1 MSAPRSYGSLFTS
14 ENSPGVSGVSREY
27 KHKFSPKFSSSNH
40 HAEPLV
46 LSKKCAIILPN
57 DEATTV
63 DKYFIAVGEIV
74 GFKNI
79 VYGGKTGQRMIM
91 HLMNE
96 ELVES
101 FIQDH
106 DHVLI
111 NGEKFPVKKLV
122 NPGFKILFN
131 HVNPSIT
138 NDVLYAEIS
147 KYAHPVSPMTYVH
160 SGLRDERLS
169 HIFSYRRQIFVQDKD
184 AVPNSITV
192 TQNGETNTIYLTV
205 DNMKCYSCGQEGH
218 AVRMCPNR
226 SQHPAQDRLTKEP
239 EVVKTP
245 ELQDKV
251 SPPTSSSSSPDLF
264 APSFFPELKQPT
276 ISFSPP
282 ANIDLFQES
291 ELKPL
296 DGNIPSETMS
306 TQDLTPV
313 PSADQSQADELP
325 NEPMEQDEKK
335 RAKRVHPSVEATNN
349 MEKKE
354 SHLKEEENFILKG
367 FNTVRNDFT
376 GGEEACGGVA
386 ILIKSNLYFQDL
398 PIRSHLQVVAAV
410 VHVSPIHPIS
420 VCSIYI
426 PPNVSPSKEDLLDI
440 INQLPRPFILCGDFN
455 AHSPLWGSRH
465 YNPRGKALEAII
477 LLEEIH
483 VLNKFE
489 CPTYL
494 HPGSGSES
502 VIDFTLCNSTLA
514 PKLEWNVYPQ
524 DSDHHP
530 IVISF
535 CINPTPET
543 NFLPKWKL
551 NKADWAKFT
560 ALAEF
565 SIDENLSVQE
575 QVQEFTNKLL
585 FAATESIPKSKPM
598 NKKYAVAWWNEK
610 CYLAI
615 KERNKAFRVFTKT
628 KSLDNWIAFKRL
640 RAKVKRT
647 VIQSKK
653 ESWIS
658 FASTITSSTPSTIVW
673 DRIKRIEGNGRS
685 SSVIKSIKVDNKTIL
700 VPNEIAH
707 NIGLYFEQKSK
718 ERKESFPIAPQTW
731 DFSSDNEER
740 YNKPFSMWELESVLK
755 LLKTQSSPGPD
766 EIHNLMLRH
775 LPSST
780 KSLLLKIFNK
790 IWKEDEFPEGWK
802 KSILVPI
809 PKPNKD
815 STLPENLRPIN
826 LTSCLCKLFERI
838 VVRRLNYFLDS
849 NKLLVPQQSGCRK
862 NRSTLDNLVNLQTD
876 ISNAIINKQF
886 LLCTFFDIKFAY
898 DCTQKEVILRQL
910 HKWNMRGHLPIFLSK
925 YMDPRSFKIRLN
937 NSTLSEDFS
946 IVCGIPQGGVVSGT
960 LFAIAINS
968 ITSYIH
974 PSLSSSLFVDDFA
987 IFTRDKNKEVLVSIM
1002 QESIDQLENFSN
1014 DTGLFFSPQ
1023 KTQSVLFS
1031 RKYKQN
1037 NTSINLK
1044 MYDTRIEVVDTFK
1057 FLGLTFDKKMTWKT
1071 HLKKLKQS
1079 CLSRSRILKILSKK
1093 AWAADRKML
1102 IRIYK
1107 SLIRSK
1113 LDYGCPV
1120 YNSASSNSLQIL
1132 NPVQNLCLRL
1142 ATGAF
1147 RSSPVVSLEAE
1158 TGEPN
1163 LDIRRKILS
1172 SNYIAKTL
1180 SIENHPNIMRTLNP
1194 LYVRKYENSNMK
1206 PTIGIQKKN
1215 LETTIPFNNIMV
1227 KTTPKEPWLLKKPR
1241 CDLSLSLYKKENVP
1255 AQVFQ
1260 NEFRNKMSENFQSH
1274 IKIYTDGSKN
1284 EQGVGCALT
1293 IPEKDIVKRFGL
1305 NKNASIFHAELF
1317 ALLQSLLT
1325 IKHYHEHVPRKSP
1338 GQTRTRRALFHR
1350 VAY

>member
-1 MSAPRSYGSLFTS
+1 MV
-14 ENSPGVSGVSREY
+14 N
-27 KHKFSPKFSSSNH
+27 
-40 HAEPLV
+40 
-46 LSKKCAIILPN
+46 ILQWN
-57 DEATTV
+57 
-63 DKYFIAVGEIV
+63 
-74 GFKNI
+74 
-79 VYGGKTGQRMIM
+79 
-91 HLMNE
+91 
-96 ELVES
+96 
-101 FIQDH
+101 
-106 DHVLI
+106 I
-111 NGEKFPVKKLV
+111 NGVK
-122 NPGFKILFN
+122 N
-131 HVNPSIT
+131 HLNELTV
-138 NDVLYAEIS
+138 
-147 KYAHPVSPMTYVH
+147 K
-160 SGLRDERLS
+160 LRD
-169 HIFSYRRQIFVQDKD
+169 INPKIICIQ
-184 AVPNSITV
+184 
-192 TQNGETNTIYLTV
+192 
-205 DNMKCYSCGQEGH
+205 
-218 AVRMCPNR
+218 
-226 SQHPAQDRLTKEP
+226 
-239 EVVKTP
+239 
-245 ELQDKV
+245 
-251 SPPTSSSSSPDLF
+251 
-264 APSFFPELKQPT
+264 
-276 ISFSPP
+276 
-282 ANIDLFQES
+282 
-291 ELKPL
+291 
-296 DGNIPSETMS
+296 
-306 TQDLTPV
+306 
-313 PSADQSQADELP
+313 
-325 NEPMEQDEKK
+325 
-335 RAKRVHPSVEATNN
+335 
-349 MEKKE
+349 E

-386 ILIKSNLYFQDL
+386 ILIKTNLYYQDL

-440 INQLPRPFILCGDFN
+440 INQLPRPFILCGDLN
-455 AHSPLWGSRH
+455 AHSPLWGSRQ

-502 VIDFTLCNSTLA
+502 VIDFTLCNATLA

-530 IVISF
+530 IVISV
-535 CINPTPET
+535 CLNPTPEID
-543 NFLPKWKL
+543 FLPKWKL

-560 ALAEF
+560 GLAEF

-575 QVQEFTNKLL
+575 QVQEFTDKLL

-615 KERNKAFRVFTKT
+615 RERNKAFRVFTKT

-658 FASTITSSTPSTIVW
+658 FASTITSSTPSTVVW

-700 VPNEIAH
+700 VPSEIAH

-740 YNKPFSMWELESVLK
+740 YNKPFTMWELESVLK
-755 LLKTQSSPGPD
+755 LLKSQSSPGPD
-766 EIHNLMLRH
+766 EIHNQMLRH
-775 LPSST
+775 LPNSA

-790 IWKEDEFPEGWK
+790 IWKEDEFPDGWK

-862 NRSTLDNLVNLQTD
+862 NRSTLDNLVNLQTE

-886 LLCTFFDIKFAY
+886 LLCTFFDIKSAY

-1002 QESIDQLENFSN
+1002 QESIDKLENFSN

-1023 KTQSVLFS
+1023 KSQCVLFS
-1031 RKYKQN
+1031 RKYKQL
-1037 NTSINLK
+1037 NTSINLN

-1057 FLGLTFDKKMTWKT
+1057 FLGLTFDKKMTWKV
-1071 HLKKLKQS
+1071 HLKNLKQS

-1215 LETTIPFNNIMV
+1215 LETIIPFNNIMV
-1227 KTTPKEPWLLKKPR
+1227 KTTPKEPWLLKPPI
-1241 CDLSLSLYKKENVP
+1241 CDLSLSSYKKENVP
-1255 AQVFQ
+1255 AQMFQ
-1260 NEFRNKMSENFQSH
+1260 NEFKNKLAENFQSH

-1293 IPEKDIVKRFGL
+1293 IPEKNIAKRFGL

-1325 IKHYHEHVPRKSP
+1325 IKELGACNALIITDSLSCLQAIMNMFHENPLVKRVQEELSSIESSIEFLWCPSHVGIAGNEAADEEAKQAINNDVTHHELSLDEIKTIIKKKYLEEWNTTWVNISPNENKLRKIKNSVYPWKTSNRKSRLDEVCLMRMRV
-1338 GQTRTRRALFHR
+1338 GHSKLTHSHLFRREDQPICDQCQEPMTIEHILISCRKMRFRPPSFSTSNVSHILKDDEETLKEVFQFLKR
-1350 VAY
+1350 NNFLKNM